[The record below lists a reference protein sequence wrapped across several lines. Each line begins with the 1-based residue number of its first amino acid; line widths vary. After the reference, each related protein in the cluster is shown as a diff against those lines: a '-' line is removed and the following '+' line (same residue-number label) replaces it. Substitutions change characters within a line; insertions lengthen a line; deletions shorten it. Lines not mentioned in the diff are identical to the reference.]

1 MAFRFRGRDYTARF
15 HPLDIRSCRIECA
28 CACTGLLFFLPLVS
42 APDSRFGRYWA
53 NQGLIVLLIQ
63 LLLLV
68 VWFIVGGVLWLLSLI
83 PFIGVVFSVLRIA
96 VGILLA
102 AVALF
107 YIVYAMVFAARGRA
121 KDVPFL
127 GHMRI
132 IK

>member
-1 MAFRFRGRDYTARF
+1 MAFRFHGREYTSRF
-15 HPLDIRSCRIECA
+15 HPLEAKGTRIECA

-63 LLLLV
+63 ILLV
-68 VWFIVGGVLWLLSLI
+68 VLWLIVGGALWLLSLI
-83 PFIGVVFSVLRIA
+83 PLIGVLFSILRIA

-102 AVALF
+102 SVALF
-107 YIVYAMVFAARGRA
+107 YVVYAMVFAASGRA
-121 KDVPFL
+121 KDIPFL
-127 GHMRI
+127 GHMRF

>member
-1 MAFRFRGRDYTARF
+1 MAFRFHGRDYTSRF
-15 HPLDIRSCRIECA
+15 HPLDRKACRIECA

-53 NQGLIVLLIQ
+53 NQGLIILLIQ
-63 LLLLV
+63 LALLV
-68 VWFIVGGVLWLLSLI
+68 LWLIVGGFLWLLSLI
-83 PFIGVVFSVLRIA
+83 PFIGILFSVLRIA

-107 YIVYAMVFAARGRA
+107 CIVYAMVFAAKGRA

>member
-15 HPLDIRSCRIECA
+15 HPLDTKACRIECA

-42 APDSRFGRYWA
+42 VPDSRFGRYWA
-53 NQGLIVLLIQ
+53 NQGLIILLIQ
-63 LLLLV
+63 LVLLV
-68 VWFIVGGVLWLLSLI
+68 LWLIVGGLLWLLGLI
-83 PFIGVVFSVLRIA
+83 PFVGVVFSILRIA

-107 YIVYAMVFAARGRA
+107 YIIYAMVFAAKGRA